1 MSETK
6 TEVIKFGF
14 IPQENEHH
22 FLVVIPKSKEKNIE
36 IYERFY
42 WQSNAKKQVINPIKD
57 RLKAELR
64 RSHWD
69 LINKELESEFKNRL
83 KEKNILSSQANWTI
97 GDNPV
102 DRLLGKELLL
112 LVWAIEDCET
122 ALIDTAIKN
131 WKGLDIAERWWLYT
145 TTNAATGGVDDR
157 RGWRRAIKYA
167 LSENPTE
174 EEKVKVALHNEC
186 EIVNESEIITLEAK
200 PEIIKFGFIPQE
212 DEHHLLVV
220 IPKENAK
227 EKNVKI
233 YERFYWQFDTKKQVI
248 DTTKDRIK
256 AEISKNHWNLI
267 KDDLEKEFK
276 NRLKEKK
283 LQYGQANW
291 TIGDNPVDSL
301 LGKELLLLVWAI
313 EDSEYT
319 AIDTAIK
326 SWKVLD
332 IAERWWLYTM
342 TNAATGGADDRRGWR
357 KAIKYALSENPV
369 EEVQVNQI
377 DWFRM

>member
-6 TEVIKFGF
+6 TEIIKFGF
-14 IPQENEHH
+14 IPKENEHH
-22 FLVVIPKSKEKNIE
+22 FLVVIPKSKDKNIE

-42 WQSNAKKQVINPIKD
+42 WHTNTKKQVIDPIKD

-64 RSHWD
+64 RNHWD

-83 KEKNILSSQANWTI
+83 KEKNLPTSQANWTI

-112 LVWAIEDCET
+112 LVWAIEDCE
-122 ALIDTAIKN
+122 AAVIDTAMKN

-145 TTNAATGGVDDR
+145 TTNAVTGGADDR

-174 EEKVKVALHNEC
+174 ENQVARLEFDDD
-186 EIVNESEIITLEAK
+186 SEIITSESK
-200 PEIIKFGFIPQE
+200 TEIIKFGFIPKE
-212 DEHHLLVV
+212 NEHHFLVV
-220 IPKENAK
+220 VPTKFQN
-227 EKNVKI
+227 KNIKI
-233 YERFYWQFDTKKQVI
+233 YERFKWQFDTKKQVI

-256 AEISKNHWNLI
+256 AEISKSHWDLI
-267 KDDLEKEFK
+267 KDVLESEFK

-283 LQYGQANW
+283 LSYGQANW
-291 TIGDNPVDSL
+291 ITGDNPVDSL

-313 EDSEYT
+313 EDCET
-319 AIDTAIK
+319 RAIDTAIK

-369 EEVQVNQI
+369 EEVQESQI

>member
-6 TEVIKFGF
+6 TEIIKFGF

-22 FLVVIPKSKEKNIE
+22 FLVVIPKSKDKYVE
-36 IYERFY
+36 IYERY
-42 WQSNAKKQVINPIKD
+42 NWQIDAKKQTINPIKD
-57 RLKAELR
+57 RLKAEIR
-64 RSHWD
+64 RGHWD
-69 LINKELESEFKNRL
+69 LIKKDLETEFKNRL
-83 KEKNILSSQANWTI
+83 KNKKLPYGQANWTI

-102 DRLLGKELLL
+102 EISLGKELLL
-112 LVWAIEDCET
+112 LVWAIEDCESSV
-122 ALIDTAIKN
+122 ISTAIKN

-145 TTNAATGGVDDR
+145 MTNAATGGVDDR
-157 RGWRRAIKYA
+157 RGWRKAIKHA

-174 EEKVKVALHNEC
+174 EKQVAKLDFDGEC
-186 EIVNESEIITLEAK
+186 EIDNESEIITPESK
-200 PEIIKFGFIPQE
+200 IEIIKFGFIPQE
-212 DEHHLLVV
+212 DEHHFLVV
-220 IPKENAK
+220 VPKSKDKKVE
-227 EKNVKI
+227 I
-233 YERFYWQFDTKKQVI
+233 YERFKWQFDTKKQVI

-256 AEISKNHWNLI
+256 AEISKSHWDLI
-267 KDDLEKEFK
+267 KEVLESEFK

-283 LQYGQANW
+283 LTYGKANW
-291 TIGDNPVDSL
+291 STGDNPVDSL

-313 EDSEYT
+313 EDCETS

-369 EEVQVNQI
+369 EEVQQSQI